1 MKAADVMTRHV
12 ITVMPDAT
20 IEEAARLMLRHRI
33 SGLPVADRDG
43 AILGIVTE
51 GDLIQRAE
59 TDTEKQRPRWL
70 ELLVGPGRL
79 AQEYVRSHARK
90 VAEVMTTNVIS
101 VMPEASLR
109 ETVTLMEAK
118 HVKRLPVIDGGRLV
132 GIVSRA
138 NVMEAVVD
146 LLCETPVA
154 TASDAE
160 IRKRILAE
168 IDQQPWGPRGS
179 VEVTVIDGVVALDGT
194 ILDERERAALCVIAE
209 NAPGVKGIRDQLVWV
224 DSVSGIVIPRP

>member
-1 MKAADVMTRHV
+1 MKAADVMTRQV

-51 GDLIQRAE
+51 GDLIRRAE
-59 TDTEKQRPRWL
+59 IDTEKQRPRWL

-79 AQEYVRSHARK
+79 AEEYVRAHARK
-90 VAEVMTTNVIS
+90 VAEVMTTKVIS
-101 VMPEASLR
+101 VAPEASLR
-109 ETVTLMEAK
+109 EAVTLMEAK

-138 NVMEAVVD
+138 NVMEAVVG
-146 LLCETPVA
+146 LLSGTPVG
-154 TASDAE
+154 TVSDAE

-168 IDQQPWGPRGS
+168 IDRQPWGPRGS

-194 ILDERERAALCVIAE
+194 IMDERARTALRVAAE
-209 NAPGVKGIRDQLVWV
+209 NVPGVRAVHDHLTWV

>member
-1 MKAADVMTRHV
+1 
-12 ITVMPDAT
+12 
-20 IEEAARLMLRHRI
+20 
-33 SGLPVADRDG
+33 
-43 AILGIVTE
+43 
-51 GDLIQRAE
+51 
-59 TDTEKQRPRWL
+59 
-70 ELLVGPGRL
+70 
-79 AQEYVRSHARK
+79 
-90 VAEVMTTNVIS
+90 
-101 VMPEASLR
+101 LR

-154 TASDAE
+154 TVSDAE

-194 ILDERERAALCVIAE
+194 IMDERARTALRVAAE
-209 NAPGVKGIRDQLVWV
+209 NVPGVRAVHDHLTWV

>member
-1 MKAADVMTRHV
+1 MKAADVMTRQV

-33 SGLPVADRDG
+33 SGLPVTDRDG

-51 GDLIQRAE
+51 GDLIRRAE

-90 VAEVMTTNVIS
+90 VAEVMTIS
-101 VMPEASLR
+101 VMNEASLR
-109 ETVTLMEAK
+109 EAVTLMEAK

-138 NVMEAVVD
+138 NVMEAVVG
-146 LLCETPVA
+146 LLSATPVG
-154 TASDAE
+154 TVSDAE

-179 VEVTVIDGVVALDGT
+179 V
-194 ILDERERAALCVIAE
+194 R
-209 NAPGVKGIRDQLVWV
+209 
-224 DSVSGIVIPRP
+224 